1 MISVFDHPWLGGL
14 FAEPDL
20 SALLGPEA
28 TLGHM
33 LEMEAAYSRVLGEVG
48 SVEPA
53 LAERASAQILAA
65 EPAMSA
71 LRSGMAQ
78 DGVVVAALV
87 RELKKAVDAEAQ
99 AALHKGLTSQDVMD
113 TATILSLKAANDLLA
128 DKLGRLRGD
137 LDLLIE
143 RFGDR
148 PLMGRTR
155 MQAALPITVKD
166 RVLAWAL
173 PLDNHLDRLAELR
186 PRLECLQFG
195 GAAGDRAA
203 SGGKA
208 GEISGRLAAELDLAP
223 TAKSWQAMRDG
234 IAEYAS
240 WLSLVSGTLG
250 KMGQDAAIMALQGID
265 EIRLAGGGGS
275 SAMPH
280 KQNPVSAE
288 LLVTLARFNA
298 VQVSAMHQALV
309 HEQERSGAAWS
320 LEWMVLPQMVM
331 ATGRGLSLALGLCE
345 AIADLGARG

>member
-14 FAEPDL
+14 FAEP
-20 SALLGPEA
+20 ALAACLGPEA
-28 TLGHM
+28 VLAHM
-33 LEMEAAYSRVLGEVG
+33 LRMEAAYARVLGAVG
-48 SVEPA
+48 AVAPE
-53 LAERASAQILAA
+53 LAARASAQILAA
-65 EPAMSA
+65 SPEMGA
-71 LRSGMAQ
+71 LRAGMAQ

-87 RELKKAVDAEAQ
+87 RELKAAVDPEAQ

-113 TATILSLKAANDLLA
+113 TATILSLRAANDLLA
-128 DKLGRLRGD
+128 DGLGRLRASLEAL
-137 LDLLIE
+137 LD

-148 PLMGRTR
+148 PLTGRTR
-155 MQAALPITVKD
+155 MQAALPITVRD
-166 RVLAWAL
+166 RVETWAL
-173 PLDNHLDRLAELR
+173 PLEAHLDRLAELR

-195 GAAGDRAA
+195 GAAGNRAA
-203 SGGKA
+203 SGDLA
-208 GEISGRLAAELDLAP
+208 GAISGRLAAELDLAP
-223 TAKSWQAMRDG
+223 TARSWQAMRDG
-234 IAEYAS
+234 VAEYAS

-265 EIRLAGGGGS
+265 ELRLTGGGGS

-298 VQVSAMHQALV
+298 VQVSAMHQAMV

-331 ATGRGLSLALGLCE
+331 STGRGLSLAQSLCDS
-345 AIADLGARG
+345 IADLGRRG